1 MAKLE
6 LRIFI
11 SSPGDVGVH
20 RQTVRDAVEHLN
32 NDPLVRDRARLTV
45 VRWDQ
50 EGYAIPTSANQ
61 TVQWSINDY
70 LPRPSA
76 CDLTIALFW
85 SRIGT
90 PLPPSIQRADGSTYA
105 SGTVWEVEDALSNDK
120 PVWIYRKTKAP
131 AIELDDPDLAAR
143 QAQFKALNDYLGAAR
158 NGDGSINFGVHR
170 FDNDEELRDMI
181 GEHLRWFLG
190 DSLSDAATPVAPE
203 PGRDRTSARL
213 LAPALYPVGPMIRDI
228 EVTHL
233 AEAMAEL
240 LDAEPPRTVFAS
252 CNNKLEQAR
261 EPDDPVQRLSTVM
274 FSTQRGSR
282 YFWDDVLHAAAVQGP
297 RMLAVVLSV
306 IRPDQVEGSAAA
318 ELSTL
323 ITRINSYV

>member
-1 MAKLE
+1 MPQLE

-20 RQTVRDAVEHLN
+20 RQTVQDAVEHLN

-70 LPRPSA
+70 LPRPAA

-85 SRIGT
+85 GRIGT
-90 PLPPSIQRADGSTYA
+90 PLPPSIKRADGSSYP
-105 SGTVWEVEDALSNDK
+105 SGTVWELEDALSNNK
-120 PVWIYRKTKAP
+120 PVWIYRKTRAP
-131 AIELDDPDLAAR
+131 VIELDDPHLASR
-143 QAQFKALNDYLGAAR
+143 RSQFAALNDYLSAAR
-158 NGDGSINFGVHR
+158 NDDGSINFGVHR
-170 FDNDEELRDMI
+170 FENDEELRTML

-190 DSLSDAATPVAPE
+190 DSLNVAASPVPPE
-203 PGRDRTSARL
+203 PGRDRTGVRL
-213 LAPALYPVGPMIRDI
+213 LDPALYPVGPMIRDI
-228 EVTHL
+228 EVNYL

-240 LDAEPPRTVFAS
+240 LDAEPPRTIFAV
-252 CNNKLEQAR
+252 CNGKLEQAR
-261 EPDDPVQRLSTVM
+261 QAGDPVQRLSTVM

-282 YFWDDVLHAAAVQGP
+282 FFWDDVLHAAAVQGP
-297 RMLAVVLSV
+297 RMLAVVLSA
-306 IRPDQVEGSAAA
+306 IRPDQVEGSAAT